1 MRSYDP
7 LKRPNHSEW
16 LSLDEQE
23 RLVEDFHRRSRIR
36 LPNLT
41 VHAAI
46 HAVVEN
52 QIASGDATPVDRTMQ
67 RLMSEGLDR
76 HDAIHAVGSIL
87 IGHIAD
93 LLQKPNDIAD
103 PSPADFE

>member
-1 MRSYDP
+1 
-7 LKRPNHSEW
+7 LW
-16 LSLDEQE
+16 
-23 RLVEDFHRRSRIR
+23 RIK
-36 LPNLT
+36 
-41 VHAAI
+41 
-46 HAVVEN
+46 
-52 QIASGDATPVDRTMQ
+52 IASGDATPVDYTMQ

-103 PSPADFE
+103 PSPAYFEALERLTAEGMAAILKWRARRDSNSRPSDSKSDALSS